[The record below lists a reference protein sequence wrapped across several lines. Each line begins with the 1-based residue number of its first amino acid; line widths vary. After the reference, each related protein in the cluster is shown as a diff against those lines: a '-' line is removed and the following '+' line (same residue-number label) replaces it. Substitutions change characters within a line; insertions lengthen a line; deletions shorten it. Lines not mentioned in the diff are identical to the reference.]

1 MAAVNDDKKTND
13 TENKSKDI
21 ENELKDDENQMNSP
35 YHNAFCKFEDFC
47 KIAHKT
53 LTSETINISKSNEWK
68 DPDDITY
75 NEVTEC
81 GFLSK
86 WIYDKT
92 KYRFLLKD
100 IGDEMI
106 YKESE
111 KCQTA
116 TWSII
121 LNKKTKSL
129 YIAFKGT
136 GSPKGDT
143 LGIDILQDISI
154 IPSPIWV
161 ADDKINP
168 DDIKKKD
175 EDDDKSNDWIDLRKN
190 HHHRFDFAVHS
201 GMYAAVQRNFG
212 TILQDGLRP
221 HNTSFNK
228 LYITGHSLGGGL
240 GILFGLELLLRNLI
254 PDRVI
259 AKVIVFGAPNVVS
272 LEYEVPTHRIDAAQ
286 VLSQLHSMTHCF
298 VNKFDIVSRIPS
310 PWILEILLPTIP
322 IIIGGALKDSAW
334 SGWASISS
342 SLMEHFGGGVI
353 DSLKQQFMKHQQM
366 LNTFGPFGTYYI
378 ILHDSQ
384 SNCYI
389 IDDSADNGTIKQIL
403 SFIPPIRKNKGLA
416 IKNTENIFAHY
427 YYKQL
432 LGVTSDALQVKLLM
446 QQRRVQ
452 FDKAVWK
459 VQCEF
464 NDMPSQYYNTL
475 QTYLFTQRDL
485 YKLIQDHFMDN
496 YLEGLTAHDCKD
508 KIVLTQLKCLKLFNI
523 GCETHTGDKIWENV
537 DKGKY
542 SWNSKTCGSLR
553 VQSRIYNQFF
563 SKFNPNAL
571 HSDKYR
577 LTMKSN
583 VFTENKIKDVCH
595 SNDQNVVVAEFN
607 RIKQLMEYWES

>member
-298 VNKFDIVSRIPS
+298 INKFDIVPRIPS
-310 PWILEILLPTIP
+310 AWIFEILLPAIPDMLQSGGFTLNAVHKVKQHVVDIGAKSFVETIKKMF
-322 IIIGGALKDSAW
+322 IKHKD
-334 SGWASISS
+334 I
-342 SLMEHFGGGVI
+342 
-353 DSLKQQFMKHQQM
+353 
-366 LNTFGPFGTYYI
+366 LNTFRPFGLYH
-378 ILHDSQ
+378 ILLGDKEKNAFHPNDSVNK
-384 SNCYI
+384 SI
-389 IDDSADNGTIKQIL
+389 TLKLL
-403 SFIPPIRKNKGLA
+403 SFIPPVERKVNGENGIVIHYFYTKDNDDKIILDT
-416 IKNTENIFAHY
+416 IKQESMEFKDNTKQFKESDDE
-427 YYKQL
+427 YKKLKPL
-432 LGVTSDALQVKLLM
+432 LFKQND
-446 QQRRVQ
+446 
-452 FDKAVWK
+452 WK
-459 VQCEF
+459 
-464 NDMPSQYYNTL
+464 
-475 QTYLFTQRDL
+475 
-485 YKLIQDHFMDN
+485 KLISDHFMDN
-496 YLEGLTAHDCKD
+496 YLKDIVMDSDESLSALKMKYLTF
-508 KIVLTQLKCLKLFNI
+508 LK
-523 GCETHTGDKIWENV
+523 G
-537 DKGKY
+537 
-542 SWNSKTCGSLR
+542 
-553 VQSRIYNQFF
+553 F
-563 SKFNPNAL
+563 SKAPEVKDLLWNNKDVF
-571 HSDKYR
+571 
-577 LTMKSN
+577 KSN
-583 VFTENKIKDVCH
+583 IYGEFKLEEYKMGSGMAVTAIRSLNILSNHPNHYRIILKSNIFTHGKWK
-595 SNDQNVVVAEFN
+595 
-607 RIKQLMEYWES
+607 